1 MQQIKLIVEAEID
14 PVTNPSARHALHE
27 SYEQAE
33 SAVAGSN
40 FRWAILVVATLTQL
54 AAALA
59 SQGIGVWA
67 PFAQQTLH
75 LSNRD
80 VGLLAA
86 LLNCVPIAS
95 LIAVGPLLDRYGD
108 KLPILIGMVF
118 LCLSMVFLGASSSY
132 GLLAL
137 TMLVMGLGYTPI
149 QPGGSKAV
157 YHWFPA
163 KERGLAMGIRQA
175 ALPLGGACAAAF
187 FPYMLVHTGWSTAML
202 AAAGVIGFVALVHMA
217 IFQNAPGAR
226 AVSASRLKLSYLFHF
241 PRFRRIAVVGSA
253 MVGVQAT
260 IAVFWALFTHQRFGL
275 SISMAA
281 WQLFVV
287 QLSGAFGRVL
297 LSAISDHVDDGR
309 RRMVLICALM
319 TLAALSLAV
328 NLPGGVNVLV
338 ILACSAVIGAFS
350 FGWYG
355 PWVVWLSDCA
365 GPAHVGQVLGAA
377 MSINQISIALAP
389 LVFGFLLDLAPYPTS
404 AWLSVAVLLILAV
417 VGAMRS
423 TTRSPSV

>member
-1 MQQIKLIVEAEID
+1 MG
-14 PVTNPSARHALHE
+14 
-27 SYEQAE
+27 Y
-33 SAVAGSN
+33 SN
-40 FRWAILVVATLTQL
+40 FRWAILVIATLTQL

-108 KLPILIGMVF
+108 KLPIFIGLVF

-187 FPYMLVHTGWSTAML
+187 FPYMLTHTEWSTAML
-202 AAAGVIGFVALVHMA
+202 AAAGVIGFMALVHMA
-217 IFQNAPGAR
+217 FFRNAPGAR
-226 AVSASRLKLSYLFHF
+226 PVNNSRLRLSYLFHF
-241 PRFRRIAVVGSA
+241 ARFRKIAVVGAA

-260 IAVFWALFTHQRFGL
+260 IAVFWAVFAHQHFGL

-297 LSAISDHVDDGR
+297 LSAISDRMKDGR
-309 RRMVLICALM
+309 RRMVLICALV
-319 TLAALSLAV
+319 TLAALALAV
-328 NLPGGVNVLV
+328 NLPAGVDVLV
-338 ILACSAVIGAFS
+338 ILTCSGVIGAFS

-365 GPAHVGQVLGAA
+365 GPTHVGQVLGAA
-377 MSINQISIALAP
+377 MSINQVSIALAP
-389 LVFGFLLDLAPYPTS
+389 LIFGFLLDLARYPAS
-404 AWLSVAVLLILAV
+404 AWLSVAALLIVAAAE
-417 VGAMRS
+417 AMRGIAND
-423 TTRSPSV
+423 PSEPAQDMSIHLAGSVRDKH